1 VVSGSRLFGA
11 AGLAAAMA
19 CTPLGLWVYQDPA
32 VTVARV
38 RLQAEGATSPRVPVE
53 VAIAVWNPND
63 YPLSATRVELRL
75 QLDDE
80 PVGRL
85 ARDSTMTVPRATT
98 STVALPLALDAGTSD
113 ARILSFGYGRHR
125 FLIEGRATFVT
136 PFGRRN
142 VRFAQ
147 AGELAFGSPASSAS
161 APADPDGSP

>member
-1 VVSGSRLFGA
+1 
-11 AGLAAAMA
+11 MA
-19 CTPLGLWVYQDPA
+19 CTPLGVWIYEDPA

-38 RLQAEGATSPRVPVE
+38 RLQTDSTTPQRAPVE
-53 VAIAVWNPND
+53 VAIAVRNPND
-63 YPLSATRVELRL
+63 YALSATRVELRL

-80 PVGRL
+80 PIGRL
-85 ARDSTMTVPRATT
+85 TRDSTVAVPKATT
-98 STVALPLALDAGTSD
+98 STVALPLVLDAGTSD
-113 ARILSFGYGRHR
+113 ARILSFGSGRHR

-136 PFGRRN
+136 PFGPRK

>member
-1 VVSGSRLFGA
+1 
-11 AGLAAAMA
+11 MA
-19 CTPLGLWVYQDPA
+19 CTPLGVWIYEDPA

-38 RLQAEGATSPRVPVE
+38 RLQTDSTTPRRAPVE
-53 VAIAVWNPND
+53 VAIAVRNPND
-63 YPLSATRVELRL
+63 YALSATRVELRL

-80 PVGRL
+80 PIGRL
-85 ARDSTMTVPRATT
+85 IRDSTMAVPKSTT
-98 STVALPLALDAGTSD
+98 STVALPLVLDAGTSD
-113 ARILSFGYGRHR
+113 ARILSFGRGRHR

-136 PFGRRN
+136 PFGHRK